1 MNRCW
6 TFSRLEHREI
16 YIDYSHSENYNRVRQ
31 MKRISLTMC
40 LYNNTYILINVLYTH
55 VFTVN
60 PLHNAALCLSIVLYK
75 PEKRREK
82 KRKKKEKKK
91 HTYTLHVF
99 SLPLCVVSP
108 FCTRLS
114 RAYLRPTIIKF
125 FNSTIIYYY
134 LVCYIKQA
142 YVLYA

>member
-1 MNRCW
+1 MY
-6 TFSRLEHREI
+6 
-16 YIDYSHSENYNRVRQ
+16 YIHT
-31 MKRISLTMC
+31 SL
-40 LYNNTYILINVLYTH
+40 L
-55 VFTVN
+55 VN
-60 PLHNAALCLSIVLYK
+60 PLHNAALCLSNSLVQT
-75 PEKRREK
+75 REK
-82 KRKKKEKKK
+82 ERGKKKKKERK
-91 HTYTLHVF
+91 TYVHVF

-125 FNSTIIYYY
+125 FNSIIIYY

>member
-1 MNRCW
+1 
-6 TFSRLEHREI
+6 
-16 YIDYSHSENYNRVRQ
+16 
-31 MKRISLTMC
+31 MKRITLTMC

-60 PLHNAALCLSIVLYK
+60 PLHNAALCLSISLVQTR
-75 PEKRREK
+75 EKERGKK
-82 KRKKKEKKK
+82 KRKKKEEKK

-125 FNSTIIYYY
+125 F
-134 LVCYIKQA
+134 
-142 YVLYA
+142 

>member
-1 MNRCW
+1 MKW
-6 TFSRLEHREI
+6 I
-16 YIDYSHSENYNRVRQ
+16 YIY
-31 MKRISLTMC
+31 ISLTMC
-40 LYNNTYILINVLYTH
+40 LYDNTYILINVLYIHTS
-55 VFTVN
+55 FTVN
-60 PLHNAALCLSIVLYK
+60 PLHNAALCLSNSLVQT
-75 PEKRREK
+75 REK
-82 KRKKKEKKK
+82 EREKKKKEKNKRK
-91 HTYTLHVF
+91 TYVHVF

-125 FNSTIIYYY
+125 FFLILLLYLY

>member
-1 MNRCW
+1 
-6 TFSRLEHREI
+6 
-16 YIDYSHSENYNRVRQ
+16 
-31 MKRISLTMC
+31 MC
-40 LYNNTYILINVLYTH
+40 LYDNTYILINVLYIHTS
-55 VFTVN
+55 FTVN
-60 PLHNAALCLSIVLYK
+60 PLHNAALCLSNSLVQTR
-75 PEKRREK
+75 EKEREK
-82 KRKKKEKKK
+82 KKERKNKRK
-91 HTYTLHVF
+91 TYVHVF

-125 FNSTIIYYY
+125 FFLILLLYLY